1 MIPNFNAYNLINE
14 SITLQELS
22 KGNEKN
28 YSYGDMK
35 RGFLSKGYEFLGN
48 ISLKVLTYNC
58 FSYDEII
65 DVVPDELISKLRECD
80 SRKYI
85 KTVPEKKYINT
96 NIFGRDYNLD
106 SALKIISEPNIEKV
120 RSCFSKKGD
129 LYYVLWN
136 NDKKYFY
143 FMTID
148 ESSPNNNND
157 AVAFLELFIKIKTS
171 GIDTVNDEVDE
182 LYAQYLDEKAKREEA
197 ERQRQEEKRIQKEKE
212 DAYQA
217 RVDRIRVDVE
227 ENPDNYVEVKRN
239 DLPRNIL
246 DALNSD
252 DYMDKEY
259 AVYTQHIST
268 DPHYYDETVMCYVN
282 NDELSDGYKFEMTI
296 SHRKSGGYVGD

>member
-65 DVVPDELISKLRECD
+65 NVVPDELVSKLSECG
-80 SRKYI
+80 SRGYI
-85 KTVPEKKYINT
+85 RTVPEKKYINT
-96 NIFGRDYNLD
+96 NTFGRDYNLD
-106 SALKIISEPNIEKV
+106 SALKIISEPNIENV

-148 ESSPNNNND
+148 ESGPNNNND

-182 LYAQYLDEKAKREEA
+182 LYAQYLEEKAKREEE
-197 ERQRQEEKRIQKEKE
+197 ERQRKEKKRIQKEKE
-212 DAYQA
+212 DAYQV
-217 RVDRIRVDVE
+217 RVDAIQADVE
-227 ENPDNYVEVKRN
+227 EHPDNYVEGKREN
-239 DLPRNIL
+239 LPQSIL

-252 DYMDKEY
+252 DYMDTPY
-259 AVYTQHIST
+259 AVYTKQISK
-268 DPHYYDETVMCYVN
+268 DPYDNETVMCYVN
-282 NDELSDGYKFEMTI
+282 DDELAHGYKFTQVI
-296 SHRKSGGYVGD
+296 SHARPGTHWGD

>member
-65 DVVPDELISKLRECD
+65 DVVPDELVSKLRECGP
-80 SRKYI
+80 RKYI
-85 KTVPEKKYINT
+85 STVPEKKYVNT
-96 NIFGRDYNLD
+96 NIFGRDYNRD
-106 SALKIISEPNIEKV
+106 SALKIISEPNIEKI

-136 NDKKYFY
+136 NNKKYFY

-148 ESSPNNNND
+148 ESGPRNNSD

-182 LYAQYLDEKAKREEA
+182 LYAQYLEEKAKREEK
-197 ERQRQEEKRIQKEKE
+197 ERQRKEEERIQKEKE

-217 RVDRIRVDVE
+217 RVDAIQVDVK
-227 ENPDNYVEVKRN
+227 ENPDNYVEVDEK
-239 DLPRNIL
+239 DLPQNIL

-252 DYMDKEY
+252 DYMDTPY
-259 AVYTQHIST
+259 AVYMKHIST
-268 DPHYYDETVMCYVN
+268 DPYENETVMCYVN
-282 NDELSDGYKFEMTI
+282 DDELTQGYKFKQII
-296 SHRKSGGYVGD
+296 SHARPGTYWGD

>member
-28 YSYGDMK
+28 YSYGEMK

-65 DVVPDELISKLRECD
+65 DVVPDELINKLRECGP
-80 SRKYI
+80 RKYI
-85 KTVPEKKYINT
+85 STVPEKKYINT
-96 NIFGRDYNLD
+96 NTFGRDYNLD

-148 ESSPNNNND
+148 ESGHYNNND

-182 LYAQYLDEKAKREEA
+182 LYAQYLEEKAKREEE
-197 ERQRQEEKRIQKEKE
+197 ERQRKEKKRIQKEKE
-212 DAYQA
+212 AAYQA
-217 RVDRIRVDVE
+217 RVDAIQADVE
-227 ENPDNYVEVKRN
+227 ENPDNYVEVKREN
-239 DLPRNIL
+239 LPQSIL

-252 DYMDKEY
+252 DYMDTPY
-259 AVYTQHIST
+259 AVYTKQISK
-268 DPHYYDETVMCYVN
+268 DPYDNETVMCYVN
-282 NDELSDGYKFEMTI
+282 DDELAHGYKFTQVI
-296 SHRKSGGYVGD
+296 SHKKPGEYVGD

>member
-28 YSYGDMK
+28 YSYYDMK

-65 DVVPDELISKLRECD
+65 NVVPDELISKLSECG
-80 SRKYI
+80 SRGYI
-85 KTVPEKKYINT
+85 RTVPEKKYINT
-96 NIFGRDYNLD
+96 NTFGRDYNLD
-106 SALKIISEPNIEKV
+106 SALKIISEPNIEKI

-148 ESSPNNNND
+148 ESGHHNNND

-182 LYAQYLDEKAKREEA
+182 LYAQYLEEKAKREEE
-197 ERQRQEEKRIQKEKE
+197 ERQRKEKKRIQKEKE
-212 DAYQA
+212 AAYQA
-217 RVDRIRVDVE
+217 RVDAIQADVE
-227 ENPDNYVEVKRN
+227 ENPDNYVEVDIKN
-239 DLPRNIL
+239 LPQSIL

-252 DYMDKEY
+252 DYMDTPY
-259 AVYTQHIST
+259 AVYTKQISK
-268 DPHYYDETVMCYVN
+268 DPYDNETVMCYVN
-282 NDELSDGYKFEMTI
+282 DDELAHGYKFTQVI
-296 SHRKSGGYVGD
+296 SHKKPGEYVGD

>member
-65 DVVPDELISKLRECD
+65 NVVPDELVSKLSECG
-80 SRKYI
+80 SRGYI
-85 KTVPEKKYINT
+85 RTVPEKKYINT
-96 NIFGRDYNLD
+96 NTFGRDYNLD

-148 ESSPNNNND
+148 ESGHYNNND

-182 LYAQYLDEKAKREEA
+182 LYAQYLEEKTKREEE
-197 ERQRQEEKRIQKEKE
+197 ERQRKEKKRIQKEKE

-227 ENPDNYVEVKRN
+227 ENPDNYVEVKREN
-239 DLPRNIL
+239 LPQSIL

-252 DYMDKEY
+252 DYMDTPY
-259 AVYTQHIST
+259 AVYTKQISK
-268 DPHYYDETVMCYVN
+268 DPYDNETVMCYVN
-282 NDELSDGYKFEMTI
+282 DDELAHGYKFTQVI
-296 SHRKSGGYVGD
+296 SHKKPGEYVGD

>member
-65 DVVPDELISKLRECD
+65 NVVPDELVSKLSECG
-80 SRKYI
+80 SRGYI
-85 KTVPEKKYINT
+85 RTVPEKKYINT
-96 NIFGRDYNLD
+96 NTFGRDYNLD

-148 ESSPNNNND
+148 ESGHYNNND

-182 LYAQYLDEKAKREEA
+182 LYAQYLEEKAKREEE
-197 ERQRQEEKRIQKEKE
+197 ERQRKEKKRIQKEKE
-212 DAYQA
+212 AAYQA
-217 RVDRIRVDVE
+217 RVDAIQADVE
-227 ENPDNYVEVKRN
+227 ENPDNYVEVKREN
-239 DLPRNIL
+239 LPQSIL

-252 DYMDKEY
+252 DYMDTPY
-259 AVYTQHIST
+259 AVYTKQISK
-268 DPHYYDETVMCYVN
+268 DPYDNETVMCYVN
-282 NDELSDGYKFEMTI
+282 DDELAHGYKFIQVI
-296 SHRKSGGYVGD
+296 SHKKPGEYVGD

>member
-28 YSYGDMK
+28 YSYGEMK

-58 FSYDEII
+58 FSYDEIM
-65 DVVPDELISKLRECD
+65 DVVPDELVSKLSECG
-80 SRKYI
+80 SRGYI
-85 KTVPEKKYINT
+85 RTVPEKKYINT
-96 NIFGRDYNLD
+96 NTFGRDYNLD
-106 SALKIISEPNIEKV
+106 SALKIISEPNIENV

-148 ESSPNNNND
+148 ESGRYNNND

-182 LYAQYLDEKAKREEA
+182 LYAQYLEEKAKREEE
-197 ERQRQEEKRIQKEKE
+197 ERQRKEKKRIQKEKE
-212 DAYQA
+212 DAYQV
-217 RVDRIRVDVE
+217 RVDAIQADVE
-227 ENPDNYVEVKRN
+227 EHPDNYVEVKREN
-239 DLPRNIL
+239 LPQSIL

-252 DYMDKEY
+252 DYMDTPY
-259 AVYTQHIST
+259 AVYTKQISR
-268 DPHYYDETVMCYVN
+268 DPYDNETVMCYVN
-282 NDELSDGYKFEMTI
+282 DDELAHGYKFTQVI
-296 SHRKSGGYVGD
+296 SHKKPGEYVGD

>member
-65 DVVPDELISKLRECD
+65 NVVPDELISKLSECG
-80 SRKYI
+80 SRGYI
-85 KTVPEKKYINT
+85 RTVPEKKYINT
-96 NIFGRDYNLD
+96 NTFGRDYNLD

-148 ESSPNNNND
+148 ESGHYNNND

-182 LYAQYLDEKAKREEA
+182 LYVQYLEEKAKREEE
-197 ERQRQEEKRIQKEKE
+197 ERQRKEKKRIKKEKE
-212 DAYQA
+212 AAYQA
-217 RVDRIRVDVE
+217 RVDAIQADVE
-227 ENPDNYVEVKRN
+227 ENPDNYVEVKREN
-239 DLPRNIL
+239 LPQSIL

-252 DYMDKEY
+252 DYMDTPY
-259 AVYTQHIST
+259 AVYTKQISR
-268 DPHYYDETVMCYVN
+268 DPYDNETVMCYVN
-282 NDELSDGYKFEMTI
+282 DDELAHGYKFTQVI
-296 SHRKSGGYVGD
+296 SHKKPGEYVGD

>member
-65 DVVPDELISKLRECD
+65 NVVPDELVSKLSECG
-80 SRKYI
+80 SRGYI
-85 KTVPEKKYINT
+85 RTVPEKKYINT
-96 NIFGRDYNLD
+96 NTFGRDYNLD

-148 ESSPNNNND
+148 ESGHYNNND

-182 LYAQYLDEKAKREEA
+182 LYAQYLDEKAKREEK
-197 ERQRQEEKRIQKEKE
+197 ERQRKEKKRIQKEKE
-212 DAYQA
+212 AAYQA
-217 RVDRIRVDVE
+217 RVDAIQADVE
-227 ENPDNYVEVKRN
+227 ENPDNYVEVKREN
-239 DLPRNIL
+239 LPQSIL

-252 DYMDKEY
+252 DYMDTPY
-259 AVYTQHIST
+259 AVYTKQISK
-268 DPHYYDETVMCYVN
+268 DPYDNETVMCYVN
-282 NDELSDGYKFEMTI
+282 DDELAHGYKFTQVI
-296 SHRKSGGYVGD
+296 SHRKSGAYVGD

>member
-1 MIPNFNAYNLINE
+1 MIPNFNNYNLINE

-65 DVVPDELISKLRECD
+65 NVVPDELISKLSECG
-80 SRKYI
+80 SRGYI
-85 KTVPEKKYINT
+85 RTVPEKKYINT
-96 NIFGRDYNLD
+96 NTFGRDYNLD
-106 SALKIISEPNIEKV
+106 SALKIISEPNIEKI

-148 ESSPNNNND
+148 ESGPNNNND

-182 LYAQYLDEKAKREEA
+182 LYAQYLEEKAKREEE
-197 ERQRQEEKRIQKEKE
+197 ERQRKEKKRIQKEKE
-212 DAYQA
+212 AAYQA
-217 RVDRIRVDVE
+217 RVDAIQADVE
-227 ENPDNYVEVKRN
+227 ENPDNYVEVKREN
-239 DLPRNIL
+239 LPQSIL

-252 DYMDKEY
+252 DYMDTPY
-259 AVYTQHIST
+259 AVYTKQISK
-268 DPHYYDETVMCYVN
+268 DPYDNETVMCYVN
-282 NDELSDGYKFEMTI
+282 DDELAHGYKFTQVI
-296 SHRKSGGYVGD
+296 SHRKSGAYVGD

>member
-65 DVVPDELISKLRECD
+65 NVVPDELVSKLSECG
-80 SRKYI
+80 SRGYI
-85 KTVPEKKYINT
+85 RTVPEKKYINT
-96 NIFGRDYNLD
+96 NTFGRDYNLD
-106 SALKIISEPNIEKV
+106 DALKIISEPNIEGV

-148 ESSPNNNND
+148 ESGHYNNND

-182 LYAQYLDEKAKREEA
+182 LYAQYLEEKAKREEE
-197 ERQRQEEKRIQKEKE
+197 ERQRKEKKRIKKEKE
-212 DAYQA
+212 AAYQA
-217 RVDRIRVDVE
+217 RVDAIQADVE
-227 ENPDNYVEVKRN
+227 ENPDNYVEVKREN
-239 DLPRNIL
+239 LPQSIL

-252 DYMDKEY
+252 DYMDTPY
-259 AVYTQHIST
+259 AVYTKHISE
-268 DPHYYDETVMCYVN
+268 DPYDNETVMCYVN
-282 NDELSDGYKFEMTI
+282 DDELAHGYKFTQVI
-296 SHRKSGGYVGD
+296 SHKKSGEYVGD

>member
-65 DVVPDELISKLRECD
+65 NVVPDELVSKLSECG
-80 SRKYI
+80 SRGYI
-85 KTVPEKKYINT
+85 RTVPEKKYVNT
-96 NIFGRDYNLD
+96 NTFGRDYNLD
-106 SALKIISEPNIEKV
+106 SALKIISEPNIEKIN
-120 RSCFSKKGD
+120 SCFSKKGD

-136 NDKKYFY
+136 NNKKYFY

-148 ESSPNNNND
+148 ESGPRNNSD

-182 LYAQYLDEKAKREEA
+182 LYAQYLEEKAKREEE
-197 ERQRQEEKRIQKEKE
+197 ERQRKEKKRIQKEKE

-217 RVDRIRVDVE
+217 RVDAIQADVE
-227 ENPDNYVEVKRN
+227 ENPDNYVEVKREN
-239 DLPRNIL
+239 LPQSIL

-252 DYMDKEY
+252 DYMDTPY
-259 AVYTQHIST
+259 AVYTKQISK
-268 DPHYYDETVMCYVN
+268 DPYDNETVMCYVN
-282 NDELSDGYKFEMTI
+282 DDELTQGYKFKQII
-296 SHRKSGGYVGD
+296 SHARPGTYWGD

>member
-65 DVVPDELISKLRECD
+65 NVVPDELVSKLSECG
-80 SRKYI
+80 SRGYI
-85 KTVPEKKYINT
+85 RTVPEKKYINT
-96 NIFGRDYNLD
+96 NTFGRDYNLD

-136 NDKKYFY
+136 NYKKYFY

-148 ESSPNNNND
+148 ESGHHNNND

-182 LYAQYLDEKAKREEA
+182 LYAQYLEEKAKREEK
-197 ERQRQEEKRIQKEKE
+197 ERQRKEKKRIQKEKE
-212 DAYQA
+212 AAYQA
-217 RVDRIRVDVE
+217 RVDAIQADVE
-227 ENPDNYVEVKRN
+227 ENPDNYVEVKREN
-239 DLPRNIL
+239 LPQSIL

-252 DYMDKEY
+252 DYMDTPY
-259 AVYTQHIST
+259 AVYTKQISK
-268 DPHYYDETVMCYVN
+268 DPYDNETVMCYVN
-282 NDELSDGYKFEMTI
+282 DDELAHGYKFTQVI
-296 SHRKSGGYVGD
+296 SHKKPGEYVGD

>member
-58 FSYDEII
+58 FSYDEIM
-65 DVVPDELISKLRECD
+65 DVVPDELVSKLSECG
-80 SRKYI
+80 SRGYI
-85 KTVPEKKYINT
+85 RTVPEKKYINT
-96 NIFGRDYNLD
+96 NTFGRDYNLD

-148 ESSPNNNND
+148 ESGHYNNND

-182 LYAQYLDEKAKREEA
+182 LYAQYLEEKAKREEE
-197 ERQRQEEKRIQKEKE
+197 ERQRKEKKRIQKEKE
-212 DAYQA
+212 AAYQA
-217 RVDRIRVDVE
+217 RVDAIQADVE
-227 ENPDNYVEVKRN
+227 ENPDNYVEVKREN
-239 DLPRNIL
+239 LPQSIL

-252 DYMDKEY
+252 DYMDTPY
-259 AVYTQHIST
+259 AVYTKQISK
-268 DPHYYDETVMCYVN
+268 DPYDNETVMCYVN
-282 NDELSDGYKFEMTI
+282 DDELAHGYKFTQVI
-296 SHRKSGGYVGD
+296 SHRKSGAYVGD

>member
-65 DVVPDELISKLRECD
+65 NVVPDELVSKLSECG
-80 SRKYI
+80 SRGYI
-85 KTVPEKKYINT
+85 RTVPEKKYINT
-96 NIFGRDYNLD
+96 NTFGRDYNLD

-148 ESSPNNNND
+148 ESGHYNNND

-182 LYAQYLDEKAKREEA
+182 LYAQYLEEKAKREEK
-197 ERQRQEEKRIQKEKE
+197 ERQRKEEERIQKEKE

-217 RVDRIRVDVE
+217 RVDAIQADVE
-227 ENPDNYVEVKRN
+227 ENPDNYVEVKREN
-239 DLPRNIL
+239 LPQSIL

-252 DYMDKEY
+252 DYMDTPY
-259 AVYTQHIST
+259 AVYTKQISK
-268 DPHYYDETVMCYVN
+268 DPYDNETVMCYVN
-282 NDELSDGYKFEMTI
+282 DDELAHGYKFTQVI
-296 SHRKSGGYVGD
+296 SHKKPGEYVGD

>member
-65 DVVPDELISKLRECD
+65 NVVPDELVSKLSECG
-80 SRKYI
+80 SRGYI
-85 KTVPEKKYINT
+85 RTVPEKKYINT
-96 NIFGRDYNLD
+96 NTFGRDYNLD

-148 ESSPNNNND
+148 ESGPNNNND

-182 LYAQYLDEKAKREEA
+182 LYAQYLEEKAKREEE
-197 ERQRQEEKRIQKEKE
+197 ERQRKEKKRIQKEKE

-217 RVDRIRVDVE
+217 RVDAIQADVE
-227 ENPDNYVEVKRN
+227 ENPDNYVEVKREN
-239 DLPRNIL
+239 LPQSIL

-252 DYMDKEY
+252 DYMDTPY
-259 AVYTQHIST
+259 AVYTKQISK
-268 DPHYYDETVMCYVN
+268 DPYDNETVMCYVN
-282 NDELSDGYKFEMTI
+282 DDELAHGYKFTQVI
-296 SHRKSGGYVGD
+296 SHKKPGEYVGD

>member
-1 MIPNFNAYNLINE
+1 MIPNFNTYNLINE

-65 DVVPDELISKLRECD
+65 NVVPDELVSKLSECG
-80 SRKYI
+80 SRGYI
-85 KTVPEKKYINT
+85 RTVPEKKYINT
-96 NIFGRDYNLD
+96 NTFGRDYNLD

-182 LYAQYLDEKAKREEA
+182 LYAQYLEEKAKREEK
-197 ERQRQEEKRIQKEKE
+197 ERQRKEKKRIQKEKE
-212 DAYQA
+212 AAYQA
-217 RVDRIRVDVE
+217 RVDAIQADVE
-227 ENPDNYVEVKRN
+227 ENPDNYVEVKREN
-239 DLPRNIL
+239 LPQSIL

-252 DYMDKEY
+252 DYMDTPY
-259 AVYTQHIST
+259 AVYTKQISK
-268 DPHYYDETVMCYVN
+268 DPYDNETVMCYVN
-282 NDELSDGYKFEMTI
+282 DDELAHGYKFTQVI
-296 SHRKSGGYVGD
+296 SHRKSGAYVGD

>member
-65 DVVPDELISKLRECD
+65 NVVPDELVSKLSECG
-80 SRKYI
+80 SRGYI
-85 KTVPEKKYINT
+85 RTVPEKKYINT
-96 NIFGRDYNLD
+96 NTFGRDYNLD

-148 ESSPNNNND
+148 ESGPNNNND

-182 LYAQYLDEKAKREEA
+182 LYAQYLEEKAKREEE
-197 ERQRQEEKRIQKEKE
+197 ERQRKEKKRIQKEKE
-212 DAYQA
+212 AAYQA
-217 RVDRIRVDVE
+217 RVDAIQADVE
-227 ENPDNYVEVKRN
+227 ENPDNYVEVKREN
-239 DLPRNIL
+239 LPQSIL

-252 DYMDKEY
+252 DYMDTPY
-259 AVYTQHIST
+259 AVYTKQISK
-268 DPHYYDETVMCYVN
+268 DPYDNETVMCYVN
-282 NDELSDGYKFEMTI
+282 DDELAHGYKFTQVI
-296 SHRKSGGYVGD
+296 SHKKSGEYVGD

>member
-65 DVVPDELISKLRECD
+65 NVVPDELVSKLSECG
-80 SRKYI
+80 SRGYI
-85 KTVPEKKYINT
+85 RTVPEKKYVNT
-96 NIFGRDYNLD
+96 NTFGRDYNLE

-148 ESSPNNNND
+148 ESGPNNNND

-182 LYAQYLDEKAKREEA
+182 LYAQYLEEKAKREEE
-197 ERQRQEEKRIQKEKE
+197 ERQRKEKKRIQKEKE
-212 DAYQA
+212 AAYQA
-217 RVDRIRVDVE
+217 RVDAIQADVE
-227 ENPDNYVEVKRN
+227 ENPDNYVEVKREN
-239 DLPRNIL
+239 LPQSIL

-252 DYMDKEY
+252 DYMDTPY
-259 AVYTQHIST
+259 AVYTKQISK
-268 DPHYYDETVMCYVN
+268 DPYDNETVMCYVN
-282 NDELSDGYKFEMTI
+282 DDELAHGYKFKQVI
-296 SHRKSGGYVGD
+296 SHKKPGEYVGD

>member
-65 DVVPDELISKLRECD
+65 NVVPDELVSKLSECG
-80 SRKYI
+80 SRGYI
-85 KTVPEKKYINT
+85 RTVPEKKYINT
-96 NIFGRDYNLD
+96 NTFGRDYNLD

-148 ESSPNNNND
+148 ESGHYNNND

-182 LYAQYLDEKAKREEA
+182 LYAQYLEEKAKREEE
-197 ERQRQEEKRIQKEKE
+197 ERQRKEKKRIQKEKE
-212 DAYQA
+212 AAYQA
-217 RVDRIRVDVE
+217 RVDAIQADVE
-227 ENPDNYVEVKRN
+227 ENPDNYVEVKREN
-239 DLPRNIL
+239 LPQSIL

-252 DYMDKEY
+252 DYMDTPY
-259 AVYTQHIST
+259 AVYTKQISK
-268 DPHYYDETVMCYVN
+268 DPYDNETVMCYVN
-282 NDELSDGYKFEMTI
+282 DDELAHGYKFTQVI
-296 SHRKSGGYVGD
+296 SHKKPGEYVGD

>member
-1 MIPNFNAYNLINE
+1 MIPNFNTYNLINE

-65 DVVPDELISKLRECD
+65 NVVPDELVSKLSECG
-80 SRKYI
+80 SRGYI
-85 KTVPEKKYINT
+85 RTVPEKKYINT
-96 NIFGRDYNLD
+96 NTFGRDYNLD

-148 ESSPNNNND
+148 ESGHYNNND

-182 LYAQYLDEKAKREEA
+182 LYAQYLEEKAKREEE
-197 ERQRQEEKRIQKEKE
+197 ERQRKEKKRIQKEKE
-212 DAYQA
+212 AAYQA
-217 RVDRIRVDVE
+217 RVDAIQADVE
-227 ENPDNYVEVKRN
+227 ENPDNYVEVKREN
-239 DLPRNIL
+239 LPQSIL

-252 DYMDKEY
+252 DYMDTPY
-259 AVYTQHIST
+259 AVYTKQISK
-268 DPHYYDETVMCYVN
+268 DPYDNETVMCYVN
-282 NDELSDGYKFEMTI
+282 DDELTQGYKFKQII
-296 SHRKSGGYVGD
+296 SHARPGTYWGD

>member
-65 DVVPDELISKLRECD
+65 NVVPDELVSKLSECG
-80 SRKYI
+80 SRGYI
-85 KTVPEKKYINT
+85 RTVPEKKYINT
-96 NIFGRDYNLD
+96 NTFGRDYNLD

-148 ESSPNNNND
+148 ESGHYNNND

-171 GIDTVNDEVDE
+171 GIDTVKDEVDE
-182 LYAQYLDEKAKREEA
+182 LYAQYLEEKAKREEE
-197 ERQRQEEKRIQKEKE
+197 ERQRKEKKRIQKEKE
-212 DAYQA
+212 AAYQA
-217 RVDRIRVDVE
+217 RVDAIQADVE
-227 ENPDNYVEVKRN
+227 ENPDNYVEVKREN
-239 DLPRNIL
+239 LPQSIL

-252 DYMDKEY
+252 DYMDTPY
-259 AVYTQHIST
+259 AVYTKQISK
-268 DPHYYDETVMCYVN
+268 DPYDNETVMCYVN
-282 NDELSDGYKFEMTI
+282 DDELAHGYKFTQVI
-296 SHRKSGGYVGD
+296 SHRKSGAYVGD

>member
-65 DVVPDELISKLRECD
+65 KVVPDELVSKLSECG
-80 SRKYI
+80 SRGYI
-85 KTVPEKKYINT
+85 RTVPEKKYVNT
-96 NIFGRDYNLD
+96 NTFGRDYNLE
-106 SALKIISEPNIEKV
+106 SALKIISEPNIENV

-136 NDKKYFY
+136 NYKKYFY

-148 ESSPNNNND
+148 ESGHHNNND

-182 LYAQYLDEKAKREEA
+182 LYAQYLEEKAKREEE
-197 ERQRQEEKRIQKEKE
+197 ERQRKEKKRIQKEKE
-212 DAYQA
+212 AAYQA
-217 RVDRIRVDVE
+217 RVDAIQADVE
-227 ENPDNYVEVKRN
+227 ENPDNYVEVKREN
-239 DLPRNIL
+239 LPQSIL

-252 DYMDKEY
+252 DYMDTPY
-259 AVYTQHIST
+259 AVYTKQISK
-268 DPHYYDETVMCYVN
+268 DPYDNETVMCYVN
-282 NDELSDGYKFEMTI
+282 DDELAHGYKFTQVI
-296 SHRKSGGYVGD
+296 SHKKSGEYVGD

>member
-65 DVVPDELISKLRECD
+65 NVVPDELVSKLSECG
-80 SRKYI
+80 SRGYI
-85 KTVPEKKYINT
+85 RTVPEKKYINT
-96 NIFGRDYNLD
+96 NTFGRDYNLD

-148 ESSPNNNND
+148 ESGPNNNND

-171 GIDTVNDEVDE
+171 GIDAVNDEVDE
-182 LYAQYLDEKAKREEA
+182 LYAQYLEEKAKREEE
-197 ERQRQEEKRIQKEKE
+197 ERQRKEKKRIQKEKE
-212 DAYQA
+212 AAYQA
-217 RVDRIRVDVE
+217 RVDAIQADVE
-227 ENPDNYVEVKRN
+227 ENPDNYVEVKREN
-239 DLPRNIL
+239 LPQSIL

-252 DYMDKEY
+252 DYMDTPY
-259 AVYTQHIST
+259 AVYTKQISK
-268 DPHYYDETVMCYVN
+268 DPYDNETVMCYVN
-282 NDELSDGYKFEMTI
+282 DDELAHGYKFTQVI
-296 SHRKSGGYVGD
+296 SHARPGTHWGD

>member
-58 FSYDEII
+58 FSYDEIM
-65 DVVPDELISKLRECD
+65 DVVPDELVSKLSECG
-80 SRKYI
+80 SRGYI
-85 KTVPEKKYINT
+85 RTVPEKKYVNT
-96 NIFGRDYNLD
+96 NTFGRDYNLE
-106 SALKIISEPNIEKV
+106 SALKIISEPNIENV

-148 ESSPNNNND
+148 ESGHYNNND

-182 LYAQYLDEKAKREEA
+182 LYAQYLEEKARREEK
-197 ERQRQEEKRIQKEKE
+197 ERQRKEEERIQKEKE
-212 DAYQA
+212 AAYQA
-217 RVDRIRVDVE
+217 RVDAIQADVE
-227 ENPDNYVEVKRN
+227 ENPDNYVEVDIKN
-239 DLPRNIL
+239 LPQSIL

-252 DYMDKEY
+252 DYMDTPY
-259 AVYTQHIST
+259 AVYMKHIST
-268 DPHYYDETVMCYVN
+268 DPYENETVMCYVN
-282 NDELSDGYKFEMTI
+282 DDELAHGYKFKQVI
-296 SHRKSGGYVGD
+296 SHKKPGEYVGD

>member
-65 DVVPDELISKLRECD
+65 NVVPDELVSKLSECG
-80 SRKYI
+80 SRGYI
-85 KTVPEKKYINT
+85 RTVPEKKYINT
-96 NIFGRDYNLD
+96 NTFGRDYNLD

-148 ESSPNNNND
+148 ESGHYNNND

-182 LYAQYLDEKAKREEA
+182 LYAQYLEEKAKREE
-197 ERQRQEEKRIQKEKE
+197 EEIQRKEKKRIQKEKE
-212 DAYQA
+212 AAYQA
-217 RVDRIRVDVE
+217 RVDAIQADVE
-227 ENPDNYVEVKRN
+227 ENPDNYVEVKREN
-239 DLPRNIL
+239 LPQSIL

-252 DYMDKEY
+252 DYMDTPY
-259 AVYTQHIST
+259 AVYTKQISK
-268 DPHYYDETVMCYVN
+268 DPYDNETVMCYVN
-282 NDELSDGYKFEMTI
+282 DDELAHGYKFTQVI
-296 SHRKSGGYVGD
+296 SHRKSGAYVGD

>member
-65 DVVPDELISKLRECD
+65 NVVPDELISKLSECG
-80 SRKYI
+80 SRGYI
-85 KTVPEKKYINT
+85 RTVPEKKYVNT
-96 NIFGRDYNLD
+96 NIFGRDYNHD

-136 NDKKYFY
+136 NYKKYFY

-148 ESSPNNNND
+148 ESGHHNNND

-182 LYAQYLDEKAKREEA
+182 LYAQYLEEKAKREEK
-197 ERQRQEEKRIQKEKE
+197 ERQRKEKKRIQKEKE
-212 DAYQA
+212 AAYQA
-217 RVDRIRVDVE
+217 RVDAIQVDVK
-227 ENPDNYVEVKRN
+227 ENPDNYVEVDEK
-239 DLPRNIL
+239 DLPQNIL

-252 DYMDKEY
+252 DYMDTPY
-259 AVYTQHIST
+259 AVYMKHIST
-268 DPHYYDETVMCYVN
+268 DPYENETVMCYVN
-282 NDELSDGYKFEMTI
+282 DDELTQGYKFKQII
-296 SHRKSGGYVGD
+296 SHARPGTYWGD

>member
-65 DVVPDELISKLRECD
+65 NVVPDELVSKLSECG
-80 SRKYI
+80 SRGYI
-85 KTVPEKKYINT
+85 RTVPEKKYINT
-96 NIFGRDYNLD
+96 NTFGRDYNLD
-106 SALKIISEPNIEKV
+106 STLKIISEPNIEKV

-148 ESSPNNNND
+148 ESGHYNNND

-182 LYAQYLDEKAKREEA
+182 LYAQYLEEKAKREEE
-197 ERQRQEEKRIQKEKE
+197 ERQRKEKKRIQKEKE
-212 DAYQA
+212 AAYQA
-217 RVDRIRVDVE
+217 RVDAIQADVE
-227 ENPDNYVEVKRN
+227 ENPDNYVEVKREN
-239 DLPRNIL
+239 LPQSIL
-246 DALNSD
+246 NALNSD
-252 DYMDKEY
+252 DYMDTPY
-259 AVYTQHIST
+259 AVYTKQISK
-268 DPHYYDETVMCYVN
+268 DPYDNETVMCYVN
-282 NDELSDGYKFEMTI
+282 DDELAHGYKFTQVI
-296 SHRKSGGYVGD
+296 SHKKSGEYVGD

>member
-1 MIPNFNAYNLINE
+1 MIPNFNTYNLINE

-65 DVVPDELISKLRECD
+65 NVVPDELVSKLSECG
-80 SRKYI
+80 SRGYI
-85 KTVPEKKYINT
+85 RTVPEKKYINT
-96 NIFGRDYNLD
+96 NTFGRDYNLD

-148 ESSPNNNND
+148 ESGHYNNND

-182 LYAQYLDEKAKREEA
+182 LYAQYLEEKAKREEE
-197 ERQRQEEKRIQKEKE
+197 ERQRKEKKRIQKEKE
-212 DAYQA
+212 AAYQA
-217 RVDRIRVDVE
+217 RVDAIQADVE
-227 ENPDNYVEVKRN
+227 ENPDNYVEVKREN
-239 DLPRNIL
+239 LPQSIL

-252 DYMDKEY
+252 DYMDTPY
-259 AVYTQHIST
+259 AVYTKQISK
-268 DPHYYDETVMCYVN
+268 DPYDNETVMCYVN

>member
-1 MIPNFNAYNLINE
+1 MIPNFNTYNLINE
-14 SITLQELS
+14 SIALQELS

-65 DVVPDELISKLRECD
+65 NVVPDELVSKLSECG
-80 SRKYI
+80 SRGYI
-85 KTVPEKKYINT
+85 RTVPEKKYINT
-96 NIFGRDYNLD
+96 NTFGRDYNLD

-148 ESSPNNNND
+148 ESGHYNNND

-182 LYAQYLDEKAKREEA
+182 LYAQYLEEKAKREEE
-197 ERQRQEEKRIQKEKE
+197 ERQRKEKKRIQKEKE
-212 DAYQA
+212 AAYQA
-217 RVDRIRVDVE
+217 RVDAIQADVE
-227 ENPDNYVEVKRN
+227 ENPDNYVEVKREN
-239 DLPRNIL
+239 LPQSIL

-252 DYMDKEY
+252 DYMDTPY
-259 AVYTQHIST
+259 AVYTKQISK
-268 DPHYYDETVMCYVN
+268 DPYDNETVMCYVN
-282 NDELSDGYKFEMTI
+282 DDELAHGYKFTQVI
-296 SHRKSGGYVGD
+296 SHKKPGEYVGD

>member
-1 MIPNFNAYNLINE
+1 MIPNFNTYNLINE

-65 DVVPDELISKLRECD
+65 NVVPDELVSKLSECG
-80 SRKYI
+80 SRGYI
-85 KTVPEKKYINT
+85 RTVPEKKYINT
-96 NIFGRDYNLD
+96 NTFGRDYNLD

-148 ESSPNNNND
+148 ESGPNNNND

-182 LYAQYLDEKAKREEA
+182 LYAQYLEEKAKREEE
-197 ERQRQEEKRIQKEKE
+197 ERQRKEKKRIQKEKE

-217 RVDRIRVDVE
+217 RVDAIQADVE
-227 ENPDNYVEVKRN
+227 ENPDNYVEVKREN
-239 DLPRNIL
+239 LPQSIL

-252 DYMDKEY
+252 DYMDTPY
-259 AVYTQHIST
+259 AVYTKQISK
-268 DPHYYDETVMCYVN
+268 DPYDNETVMCYVN
-282 NDELSDGYKFEMTI
+282 DDELAHGYKFTQVI
-296 SHRKSGGYVGD
+296 SHKKPGEYVGD

>member
-65 DVVPDELISKLRECD
+65 NVVPDELVSKLSECG
-80 SRKYI
+80 SRGYI
-85 KTVPEKKYINT
+85 RTVPEKKYINT
-96 NIFGRDYNLD
+96 NTFGRDYNLD

-148 ESSPNNNND
+148 ESGHYNNND

-182 LYAQYLDEKAKREEA
+182 LYAQYLEEKAKREEE
-197 ERQRQEEKRIQKEKE
+197 ERQRKEKKRIKKEKE
-212 DAYQA
+212 AAYQA
-217 RVDRIRVDVE
+217 RVDAIQADVE
-227 ENPDNYVEVKRN
+227 ENPDNYVEVKREN
-239 DLPRNIL
+239 LPQSIL

-252 DYMDKEY
+252 DYMDTPY
-259 AVYTQHIST
+259 AVYTKQISK
-268 DPHYYDETVMCYVN
+268 DPYDNETVMCYVN
-282 NDELSDGYKFEMTI
+282 DDELAHGYKFTQVI
-296 SHRKSGGYVGD
+296 SHRKSGAYVGD

>member
-1 MIPNFNAYNLINE
+1 MIPNFNTYNLINE

-35 RGFLSKGYEFLGN
+35 RSFLSKGYEFLGN

-65 DVVPDELISKLRECD
+65 NVVPDELISKLSECG
-80 SRKYI
+80 SRGYI
-85 KTVPEKKYINT
+85 RTVPEKKYINT
-96 NIFGRDYNLD
+96 NTFGRDYNLD

-148 ESSPNNNND
+148 ESGHYNNND

-182 LYAQYLDEKAKREEA
+182 LYAQYLEEKAKREEE
-197 ERQRQEEKRIQKEKE
+197 ERQRKEKKRIQKEKE
-212 DAYQA
+212 AAYQA
-217 RVDRIRVDVE
+217 RVDAIQADVE
-227 ENPDNYVEVKRN
+227 ENPDNYVEVKREN
-239 DLPRNIL
+239 LPQSIL

-252 DYMDKEY
+252 DYMDTPY
-259 AVYTQHIST
+259 AVYTKQISK
-268 DPHYYDETVMCYVN
+268 DPYDNETVMCYVN
-282 NDELSDGYKFEMTI
+282 DDELAHGYKFTQVI
-296 SHRKSGGYVGD
+296 SHRKSGAYVGD

>member
-65 DVVPDELISKLRECD
+65 NVVPDELVSKLSECG
-80 SRKYI
+80 SRGYI
-85 KTVPEKKYINT
+85 RTVPEKKYINT
-96 NIFGRDYNLD
+96 NTFGRDYNLD

-182 LYAQYLDEKAKREEA
+182 L
-197 ERQRQEEKRIQKEKE
+197 
-212 DAYQA
+212 
-217 RVDRIRVDVE
+217 
-227 ENPDNYVEVKRN
+227 
-239 DLPRNIL
+239 
-246 DALNSD
+246 
-252 DYMDKEY
+252 
-259 AVYTQHIST
+259 
-268 DPHYYDETVMCYVN
+268 
-282 NDELSDGYKFEMTI
+282 
-296 SHRKSGGYVGD
+296 

>member
-65 DVVPDELISKLRECD
+65 NVVPDELVSKLSECG
-80 SRKYI
+80 SRGYI
-85 KTVPEKKYINT
+85 RTVPEKKYINT
-96 NIFGRDYNLD
+96 NTFGRDYNLD

-148 ESSPNNNND
+148 ESGHYNNND

-182 LYAQYLDEKAKREEA
+182 LYAQYLEEKAKREEE
-197 ERQRQEEKRIQKEKE
+197 ERQRKEKKIIQKEKE
-212 DAYQA
+212 AAYQA
-217 RVDRIRVDVE
+217 RVDAIQADVE
-227 ENPDNYVEVKRN
+227 ENPDNYVEVKREN
-239 DLPRNIL
+239 LPQSIL

-252 DYMDKEY
+252 DYMDTPY
-259 AVYTQHIST
+259 AVYTKQISK
-268 DPHYYDETVMCYVN
+268 DPYDNETVMCYVN
-282 NDELSDGYKFEMTI
+282 DDELTHGYKFTQVI
-296 SHRKSGGYVGD
+296 SHKKPGEYVGD

>member
-65 DVVPDELISKLRECD
+65 NVVPDELISKLSECG
-80 SRKYI
+80 SRGYI
-85 KTVPEKKYINT
+85 RTVPEKKYINT
-96 NIFGRDYNLD
+96 NTFGRDYNLD

-148 ESSPNNNND
+148 ESGHYNNND

-171 GIDTVNDEVDE
+171 GIDTVNDEVEE
-182 LYAQYLDEKAKREEA
+182 LYTQYLEEKAKREEK
-197 ERQRQEEKRIQKEKE
+197 ERQRKEKKRIQKEKE
-212 DAYQA
+212 AAYQA
-217 RVDRIRVDVE
+217 RVDAIQVDVK
-227 ENPDNYVEVKRN
+227 ENPDNYVEVDEK
-239 DLPRNIL
+239 DLPQNIL

-252 DYMDKEY
+252 DYMDTPY
-259 AVYTQHIST
+259 AVYMKHIST
-268 DPHYYDETVMCYVN
+268 DPYENETVMCYVN
-282 NDELSDGYKFEMTI
+282 DDELTQGYKFKQII
-296 SHRKSGGYVGD
+296 SHARPGTYWGD

>member
-65 DVVPDELISKLRECD
+65 NVVPDELISKLSECG
-80 SRKYI
+80 SRGYI
-85 KTVPEKKYINT
+85 RTVPEKKYINT
-96 NIFGRDYNLD
+96 NTFGRDYNLD
-106 SALKIISEPNIEKV
+106 SALKIISEPNIENI

-148 ESSPNNNND
+148 ESGPHNNND
-157 AVAFLELFIKIKTS
+157 AVGFLELFIKIKTS

-182 LYAQYLDEKAKREEA
+182 LYAQYLEEKAKREEK
-197 ERQRQEEKRIQKEKE
+197 ERQRKEKKRIQKEKE
-212 DAYQA
+212 AAYQA
-217 RVDRIRVDVE
+217 RVDAIQADVE
-227 ENPDNYVEVKRN
+227 ENPDNYVEVKREN
-239 DLPRNIL
+239 LPQSIL

-252 DYMDKEY
+252 DYMDTPY
-259 AVYTQHIST
+259 AVYTKQISK
-268 DPHYYDETVMCYVN
+268 DPYDNETVMCYVN
-282 NDELSDGYKFEMTI
+282 DDELAHGYKFTQVI
-296 SHRKSGGYVGD
+296 SHKKPGEYVGD

>member
-65 DVVPDELISKLRECD
+65 NVVPDELISKLSECG
-80 SRKYI
+80 SRGYI
-85 KTVPEKKYINT
+85 RTVPEKKYINT
-96 NIFGRDYNLD
+96 NTFGRDYNLD

-148 ESSPNNNND
+148 ESGHYNNND

-182 LYAQYLDEKAKREEA
+182 LYAQYLEEKAKREEE
-197 ERQRQEEKRIQKEKE
+197 ERQRKEKKRIQKEKE
-212 DAYQA
+212 AAYQA
-217 RVDRIRVDVE
+217 RVDAIQADVE
-227 ENPDNYVEVKRN
+227 ENPDNYVEVKREN
-239 DLPRNIL
+239 LPQSIL

-252 DYMDKEY
+252 DYMDTPY
-259 AVYTQHIST
+259 AVYTKQISK
-268 DPHYYDETVMCYVN
+268 DPYDNETVMCYVN
-282 NDELSDGYKFEMTI
+282 DDELAHGYKFTQVI
-296 SHRKSGGYVGD
+296 SHRKSGAYVGD

>member
-65 DVVPDELISKLRECD
+65 NVVPDELASKLSECG
-80 SRKYI
+80 SRGYI
-85 KTVPEKKYINT
+85 RTVPEKKYINT
-96 NIFGRDYNLD
+96 NTFGRDYNLD

-148 ESSPNNNND
+148 ESGPNNNND

-182 LYAQYLDEKAKREEA
+182 LYAQYLEEKAKREEE
-197 ERQRQEEKRIQKEKE
+197 ERQRKEKKRIQKEKE
-212 DAYQA
+212 AAYQA
-217 RVDRIRVDVE
+217 RVDAIQADVE
-227 ENPDNYVEVKRN
+227 ENPDNYVEVKREN
-239 DLPRNIL
+239 LPQSIL

-252 DYMDKEY
+252 DYMDTPY
-259 AVYTQHIST
+259 AVYTKQISK
-268 DPHYYDETVMCYVN
+268 DPYDNETVMCYVN
-282 NDELSDGYKFEMTI
+282 DDELAHGYKFTQVI
-296 SHRKSGGYVGD
+296 SHKKPGEYVGD